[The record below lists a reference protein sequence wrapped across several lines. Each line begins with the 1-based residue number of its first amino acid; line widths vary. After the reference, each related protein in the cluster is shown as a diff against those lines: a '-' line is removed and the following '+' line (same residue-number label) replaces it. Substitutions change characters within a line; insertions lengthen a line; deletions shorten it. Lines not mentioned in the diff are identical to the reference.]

1 RPRGARASCRPAL
14 RAAARGAELFRRTS
28 ESRSRLQFVKPQRPA
43 LGVVEPAAHLHEVR
57 REGSTIEFARPRVDG
72 DVDLVEI
79 ADLAHVARRDRLEV
93 EKTGGH
99 RRDVVDRAPR
109 ALVVDVREDPL
120 ADDEIEPLAS
130 APARDV
136 AVLVPVA
143 LARVAAR
150 VDRGVPNAR
159 LFLSEVRAPETGA
172 RAHVEDA
179 PDGPAEPANHRDDPA
194 GELRD
199 LLGVV
204 N

>member
-72 DVDLVEI
+72 DVGLVEI
-79 ADLAHVARRDRLEV
+79 ADLAHVARRD
-93 EKTGGH
+93 